1 MIRSLALVLTACC
14 GLAHASD
21 WLQFGADSQ
30 HSGTNPTENGYAT
43 PGNTLVYTATLPS
56 PVDAAPIFVA
66 AVVTPFGP
74 RDALF
79 VTTVDGALLAI
90 DSANGQVLWSHRAVG
105 AATLTQ
111 SSPAVGPDR
120 QFVYSYGFD
129 GKVHKYKIGDGTEI
143 VDAAWP
149 QTVTL
154 KPQLDKVAAALT
166 IAEAANGHTYLYA
179 VTDSYFDVGDFQGHV
194 VAIDLAEGTHVVFN
208 PQCSSFATFFVAN
221 GTTQGVAQNDC
232 PAVPSGKA
240 GQTANS
246 GIWGRAGVT
255 FDAALDRVLFTTG
268 NGAFDPSNA
277 AGNGMDWGDTV
288 LAVHADGTG
297 GTAGVPVDSFTPLSY
312 AALLAADADL
322 GSTSPALIPAPALSR
337 FPHLAMQGGK
347 DGCVRLLNLDDMS
360 GTGSPGH
367 VGGELQAFPLLGVT
381 DQCALGGNLAT
392 FKAQPAVWVD
402 PADATTWVF
411 IGHNSGFVAYQLTFD
426 AMGYPALTTRWTA
439 AEAGSSASVAGGIV
453 YYVNSGSFHAR
464 DARSGVSLW
473 SSNQIGAIHWQSPI
487 VANGRLYVC
496 DQSGTLLAF
505 QLDGIFRSSIE

>member
-1 MIRSLALVLTACC
+1 MAAC
-14 GLAHASD
+14 GSAHAGD
-21 WLQFGADSQ
+21 WLQFGADPR
-30 HSGTNPTENGYAT
+30 HSGTNPAENGYAT
-43 PGNTLVYTATLPS
+43 VGNTLVYAATLPS
-56 PVDAAPIFVA
+56 PVDAAPVFVA
-66 AVVTPFGP
+66 DVATPAGT
-74 RDALF
+74 RDVLLA
-79 VTTVDGALLAI
+79 TTIDGSLLAI
-90 DSANGQVLWSHRAVG
+90 DSANGQLLWSHRALG

-120 QFVYSYGFD
+120 QFVYGYGFD
-129 GKVHKYKIGDGTEI
+129 GKVHKYKIGDGVET

-154 KPQLDKVAAALT
+154 KPELDKVAAALT
-166 IAEAANGHTYLYA
+166 IAAVANGHTYLYA
-179 VTDSYFDVGDFQGHV
+179 VTDSYFDIGDFQGHI
-194 VAIDLAEGTHVVFN
+194 VAIDLADGTHIVFN
-208 PQCSSFATFFVAN
+208 PQCSSFATFFIAN
-221 GTTQGVAQNDC
+221 GATQGPAQNDC
-232 PAVPSGKA
+232 PAIPSGRA

-268 NGAFDPSNA
+268 NGAFDPSNT

-297 GTAGVPVDSFTPLSY
+297 GTAGMPLDSYTPMSY
-312 AALLAADADL
+312 AALLATDADL
-322 GSTSPALIPAPALSR
+322 GSTSPALIPTPALSR

-360 GTGSPGH
+360 GTGAAGH
-367 VGGELQAFPLLGVT
+367 AGGELQAFPLPGVA
-381 DQCALGGNLAT
+381 DQCTLGGNLGT

-402 PADATTWVF
+402 PDDATSWVF

-426 AMGYPALTTRWTA
+426 AMGFPGLATRWTA
-439 AEAGSSASVAGGIV
+439 SESGSSAIVANGIV
-453 YYVNSGSFHAR
+453 YYVKSGSVHAR
-464 DARSGVSLW
+464 DARNGQSLW

-496 DQSGTLLAF
+496 DQSGTLSAY
-505 QLDGIFRSSIE
+505 QLDGVFRSSLD